1 MLDKTS
7 PTFNAAASSGGEQV
21 AGVLHRSVSRKGGC
35 LEPTVGSVV
44 GIGLMMQAAVGE
56 GRTAVCERT
65 GIEEGD
71 LNAFSGEASGAASSG
86 GEQIDDLLDRSI
98 STVVGRLEPTVGPV
112 LGIGLMMEAAVGEG
126 AAQPFVK
133 EQE

>member
-1 MLDKTS
+1 MRR
-7 PTFNAAASSGGEQV
+7 P
-21 AGVLHRSVSRKGGC
+21 
-35 LEPTVGSVV
+35 
-44 GIGLMMQAAVGE
+44 LMTATRLAK
-56 GRTAVCERT
+56 GRTAVFERT

-86 GEQIDDLLDRSI
+86 GEQIDDFLDRSI
-98 STVVGRLEPTVGPV
+98 STVVGRLVPTVGPV